1 VKTGEEMSHSERR
14 ENITFCCNKKKVE
27 FFTSSKLSHC
37 LNHCD
42 GHEKIKKKGQTKE
55 KRDFLWEKSGHTS
68 LECEICLVDVN
79 SFI

>member
-42 GHEKIKKKGQTKE
+42 GHEKIKKKDKQKKKGI
-55 KRDFLWEKSGHTS
+55 FSGKK
-68 LECEICLVDVN
+68 VDTHHSNVR
-79 SFI
+79 FVLLM